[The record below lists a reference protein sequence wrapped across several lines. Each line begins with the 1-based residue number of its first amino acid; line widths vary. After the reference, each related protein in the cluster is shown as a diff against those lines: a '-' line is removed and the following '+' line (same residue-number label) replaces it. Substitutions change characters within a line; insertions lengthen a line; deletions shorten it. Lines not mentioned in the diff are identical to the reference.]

1 MAEQEFKTWKHNAA
15 IKVIGVLATIIMGGV
30 GWLFSLGFNQ
40 GLASLKSIDNKFD
53 VLAKDVT
60 DIKMNEHI
68 TNGRL
73 VRVEDDVVAIKA
85 TVKANEKDL
94 SKRVGDLERSS
105 IQHEQQLRQLSK

>member
-1 MAEQEFKTWKHNAA
+1 MAEQEFKTWKHATA
-15 IKVIGVLATIIMGGV
+15 IKVISILASAILVIL
-30 GWLFSLGFNQ
+30 GWLFSQGFNQ
-40 GLASLKSIDNKFD
+40 GLAALKSIDNKFD

-105 IQHEQQLRQLSK
+105 IQHEQQLRQLNK